1 MVSEGAVVVVSEV
14 VDDGAGGTIWAALSV
29 GEDGV
34 SLVGVMSVVLTGRDV
49 VDDVVVTVVVVRGM
63 DADVVRCT
71 GTTGADG
78 WWRELC
84 AVWMTAN
91 TRISRSSMAAAPEA

>member
-1 MVSEGAVVVVSEV
+1 MLVSEVGVVVVVSEV

-29 GEDGV
+29 GDDGV
-34 SLVGVMSVVLTGRDV
+34 SLVGVMSVVMTGRDV
-49 VDDVVVTVVVVRGM
+49 VGVVVDAVRDGDVEVVRDDGI
-63 DADVVRCT
+63 
-71 GTTGADG
+71 TGADG

-91 TRISRSSMAAAPEA
+91 TRISRSSTAAAPEA

>member
-1 MVSEGAVVVVSEV
+1 MLVSEVGVVVVVSEV

-29 GEDGV
+29 GDDDV
-34 SLVGVMSVVLTGRDV
+34 SLVV
-49 VDDVVVTVVVVRGM
+49 VVVTVVVVRGM

-84 AVWMTAN
+84 PVWMTAN